1 MTWLP
6 ILTVKRLL
14 SIGLSLMVSLWVGGG
29 FAAEPTRAPILI
41 TAERMMVRNMEDR
54 AVFEGKV
61 HAQRDDF
68 QMEADR
74 MIVTFSQVAAEVTRK
89 GPSPIDSP
97 QTKSLSPESRSIS
110 TIEASG
116 HVRIVNGD
124 RRATSQNAVYDG
136 AEEKVVLTGNPES
149 WEKDYKV
156 NGTKMTFFLKENRS
170 LTEGSSVLIQR

>member
-1 MTWLP
+1 MMWLP

-14 SIGLSLMVSLWVGGG
+14 SIGLSLTVSLWVSEGL
-29 FAAEPTRAPILI
+29 AAEPTDTPILI
-41 TAERMMVRNMEDR
+41 TAERMMVRNLEDR

-61 HAQRDDF
+61 HVKRDDF

-74 MIVTFSQVAAEVTRK
+74 MIVTFSQVANGVVRR

-97 QTKSLSPESRSIS
+97 QTKGPSPESRSIS
-110 TIEASG
+110 TIEANG
-116 HVRIVNGD
+116 HVRIVSGD
-124 RRATSQNAVYDG
+124 RRATSQTAVYDG

-170 LTEGSSVLIQR
+170 LTEGSSVIIQR